1 MHTAHPGIPEFDYIK
16 PASLKEASQFLA
28 EHAGEARPFMG
39 GTDTFV
45 RMRDGFWKDRYLV
58 DVKCLEGMKDIH
70 FDADKGLIIGAAV
83 PMNQVI
89 THPDAIQ
96 HYPLLV
102 EAAKTVASYQLRS
115 RATIAGNLCNA
126 SPAGDTTGACI
137 VYAGVLLVHGLN
149 GVREEPLAGFFKGPG
164 KTALQPGDIVIAI
177 RLPIPPKGAAGKYI
191 KLGRNNLSD
200 LAIVGVTVLA
210 WADKDCPSGYRF
222 RIALASVAPVPLVA
236 AKAEEILAAG
246 PLTPET
252 IEAAAAAAMQA
263 ATPIDDVRGGAKYRK
278 AMVHNLT
285 RKAVTEVA
293 ARFK

>member
-252 IEAAAAAAMQA
+252 IESAAAAAMQA